1 MVQRLNI
8 AVDVADALDYL
19 HNCEPPVVH
28 CDLKPSNILPLI
40 QYGEGSQ
47 VSPSG
52 DVYSFGSV
60 ILELFTGMEPTHD
73 MFRDGLTLQKHAENA
88 FPDKLM
94 EIVDPV
100 LPSIEE
106 KYGSSLQ
113 NQSNRMEDICNTIFS
128 IIEVALSCC
137 KQAPTER
144 MCTRDAAAGMRKIRD
159 SHVRKSTR

>member
-1 MVQRLNI
+1 MPFCLCNV
-8 AVDVADALDYL
+8 
-19 HNCEPPVVH
+19 E
-28 CDLKPSNILPLI
+28 
-40 QYGEGSQ
+40 YGEGSQ

-60 ILELFTGMEPTHD
+60 ILELFTGMAPTHD

-100 LPSIEE
+100 LPFIEE
-106 KYGSSLQ
+106 ESGSSLQ
-113 NQSNRMEDICNTIFS
+113 NQSNRMEDICNTMFS

-159 SHVRKSTR
+159 SHVKKNTR